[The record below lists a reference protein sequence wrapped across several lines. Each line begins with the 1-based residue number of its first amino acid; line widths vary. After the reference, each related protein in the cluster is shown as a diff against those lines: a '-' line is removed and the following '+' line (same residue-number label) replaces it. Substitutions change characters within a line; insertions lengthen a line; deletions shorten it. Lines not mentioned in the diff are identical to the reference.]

1 MGAMGFLNKKQKK
14 LIVGFGFVV
23 DDVGEGTGKL
33 SERKSNSMI
42 GYLISEARRVRLK
55 LYLVYFFN
63 I

>member
-1 MGAMGFLNKKQKK
+1 M
-14 LIVGFGFVV
+14 V